1 LRILKKP
8 AVNRKLLLILSG
20 IMWSGVG
27 ILLNSFA
34 FRWLQ
39 EYQGWPVTVSVLC
52 GIVLGISIAF
62 FGFRK
67 VAATNIKRILEMPEY
82 SCVFAFQ
89 KWQSYILIVV
99 MMSMGIFLRTTNIFP
114 RLYLAPV
121 YIGIGSALL
130 ISSIKY
136 YRTNG

>member
-1 LRILKKP
+1 MENLKKP
-8 AVNRKLLLILSG
+8 AVNRRILLLLSG
-20 IMWSGVG
+20 LMWSGVG

-39 EYQGWPVTVSVLC
+39 YYEGWSIVASASA
-52 GIVLGISIAF
+52 GILLGLIIAF

-67 VAATNIKRILEMPEY
+67 VAAKNIRRILDMPER

-89 KWQSYILIVV
+89 RWQSYILIAI
-99 MMSMGIFLRTTNIFP
+99 MMSMGIFLRNTGIVP
-114 RLYLAPV
+114 RLYLASL

-130 ISSIKY
+130 ISSLRY
-136 YRTNG
+136 YSTKV

>member
-1 LRILKKP
+1 LHILKKP

-20 IMWSGVG
+20 LLWSGVG

-34 FRWLQ
+34 IRWLQ
-39 EYQGWPVTVSVLC
+39 QYEGWPVVVAASC
-52 GIVLGISIAF
+52 GILLGFVIAF

-67 VAATNIKRILEMPEY
+67 VAATNIKRILKMPEY

-89 KWQSYILIVV
+89 RWQSYILIAV
-99 MMSMGIFLRTTNIFP
+99 MMSMGIFLRTSNIFP

-121 YIGIGSALL
+121 YIGICSALL
-130 ISSIKY
+130 ISSFSY
-136 YRTNG
+136 YRTKG